1 MPKMMANW
9 FHATR
14 FPRMRAG
21 AISAIYMGDNME
33 AKPTPMPLKIR

>member
-14 FPRMRAG
+14 LPRTFAG
-21 AISAIYMGDNME
+21 AISAIYIGESMD
-33 AKPTPMPLKIR
+33 ASPTPMPLRIR